1 MTTIKAFEPATASEI
16 DTVELMTLLPHR
28 HPFLMI
34 DRLVDIV
41 PGESATGIKAVTIG
55 EPYFVG
61 HFPGRPIMPGVLI
74 VEAMAQTAGALVVK
88 SIGGPPRN
96 KLVYFMSVESA
107 KFRRPVFPGALLR
120 VPVLKDRSRGNV
132 WKFSGKALVDGELMA
147 EAIFTAMIVDA

>member
-1 MTTIKAFEPATASEI
+1 MTTIKALELAVVAEI

-28 HPFLMI
+28 HPFLLI
-34 DRLVDIV
+34 DRLVDV
-41 PGESATGIKAVTIG
+41 VLGESATGIKAVTIG

-61 HFPGRPIMPGVLI
+61 HFPNRPIMPGVLI

-88 SIGGPPRN
+88 SMGGPPGN

-120 VPVLKDRSRGNV
+120 VPVVKERNRGNV
-132 WKFSGKALVDGELMA
+132 WKFAGKALVDGKLMA

>member
-1 MTTIKAFEPATASEI
+1 MTIIKALEPATVAEV
-16 DTVELMTLLPHR
+16 DTVELMALLPHR
-28 HPFLMI
+28 HPFLLI
-34 DRLVDIV
+34 DRLVDV
-41 PGESATGIKAVTIG
+41 VLGESATGIKAVTIG

-61 HFPGRPIMPGVLI
+61 HFPNRPIMPGVLI

-88 SIGGPPRN
+88 SMGGPPRN

-120 VPVLKDRSRGNV
+120 VPVFKERNRGNV
-132 WKFSGKALVDGELMA
+132 WKFAGKALVDGELMA

>member
-1 MTTIKAFEPATASEI
+1 MTTIKAVEPAMAAEI

-88 SIGGPPRN
+88 SLGGPPRN

-120 VPVLKDRSRGNV
+120 VPVQKDRSRGNV
-132 WKFSGKALVDGELMA
+132 WKFGGKALVDGELMA
-147 EAIFTAMIVDA
+147 EATFTAMIVDA